1 MRIQCQ
7 ISPIPVARAQVAR
20 EHQQQ
25 LARSPSSEPDPS
37 HNTHAAFIDR
47 QVKLAKRATEMGEL

>member
-7 ISPIPVARAQVAR
+7 ISPIPVARAQVVR
-20 EHQQQ
+20 EHQQ